1 VNVMAAFR
9 PFDALLFEH
18 PRSVGESYV
27 QHFATA
33 FAFGARMF
41 VGALAA
47 FAHAFLPCLFKT
59 SASSIVRTLYAHLQS
74 RQGK

>member
-1 VNVMAAFR
+1 MATFR
-9 PFDALLFEH
+9 PLDALLFEH

-47 FAHAFLPCLFKT
+47 FVHALLPCLFKT
-59 SASSIVRTLYAHLQS
+59 SASNVVRTLHAQLQS
-74 RQGK
+74 RHGK